1 MSKPFIV
8 SCDVKLLGV
17 DVEKGV
23 NKEGKEFEYYSCSV
37 FCTDNG
43 WCGSLSVADKA
54 TFERLNAVVGSDVSL
69 KLAYNFDYKSLRVKD
84 CE

>member
-8 SCDVKLLGV
+8 SVDCKLLAC

-23 NKEGKEFEYYSCSV
+23 TKEGKDFEYYSCSV
-37 FCTDNG
+37 FCPDNG
-43 WCGSLSVADKA
+43 WCGSLSVADKF
-54 TFERLNAVVGSDVSL
+54 TFERLNENIGSDVTL
-69 KLAYNFDYKSLRVKD
+69 RLAYNFDYKSLRVKD